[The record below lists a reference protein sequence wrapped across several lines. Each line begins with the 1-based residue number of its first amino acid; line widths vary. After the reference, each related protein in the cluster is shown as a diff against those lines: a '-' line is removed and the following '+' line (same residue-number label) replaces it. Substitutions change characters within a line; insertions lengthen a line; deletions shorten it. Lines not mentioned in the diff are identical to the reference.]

1 MIRPEALAVL
11 ARWRDIAVAAAV
23 ALLGLWW
30 LRLGGWVF
38 IPLGLVT
45 LALAGSL
52 ALIGLRRL
60 RFTQGGQGAGL
71 VELDEAQIA
80 VFGPEGG
87 GFVSLREMTELRL
100 LTRGAH
106 RYWRVKQEDGQALL
120 IPVDATGAE
129 RLFDAF
135 TSLPGM
141 DSEALVA
148 ALHAQAAGPDD
159 TLGPVVWRRNAA
171 TTRLGPA

>member
-1 MIRPEALAVL
+1 MIRPEALAFL
-11 ARWRDIAVAAAV
+11 DRWRDLGFAAGIG
-23 ALLGLWW
+23 LLGLWC

-38 IPLGLVT
+38 VPMGL
-45 LALAGSL
+45 LLIGLAGALAVI
-52 ALIGLRRL
+52 ALRRL
-60 RFTQGGQGAGL
+60 RFGGGGQGAGL

-100 LTRGAH
+100 LRRGAQ

-135 TSLPGM
+135 STLPGM

-148 ALHAQAAGPDD
+148 ALRVGPESVDEA
-159 TLGPVVWRRNAA
+159 LGPVVWRRNQA
-171 TTRLGPA
+171 TGRLGAA